1 MGGNYILSLF
11 IFPANFSRA
20 TMKANLSEVVEEEAL
35 MVSVCELARA
45 VVPTWGVMPHS
56 QENTP

>member
-45 VVPTWGVMPHS
+45 VVPTCGCHA
-56 QENTP
+56 T